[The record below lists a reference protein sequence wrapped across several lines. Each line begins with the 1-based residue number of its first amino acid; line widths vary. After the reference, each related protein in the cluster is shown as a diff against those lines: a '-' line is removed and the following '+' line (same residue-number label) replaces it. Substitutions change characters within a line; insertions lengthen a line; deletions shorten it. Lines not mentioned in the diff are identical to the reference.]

1 MALTTASDPNQP
13 VAFCKIEYAN
23 LALSDLNKKAYWI
36 FLVLGGLFIIQY
48 WAQFFVSLNA
58 GDPWSHKNY
67 WGADVGTSILLA
79 ILVVA
84 TPIYFF
90 MAWQHWPSRRSNR
103 K

>member
-1 MALTTASDPNQP
+1 MTASDPLQT
-13 VAFCKIEYAN
+13 VALFAIEYEK
-23 LALSDLNKKAYWI
+23 LMLSELNKKAYWI
-36 FLVLGGLFIIQY
+36 LLFLGGLFLIQY

-67 WGADVGTSILLA
+67 WGADVGTNILLA
-79 ILVVA
+79 ILVAA

-90 MAWQHWPSRRSNR
+90 MAWKHWPGRRSNR